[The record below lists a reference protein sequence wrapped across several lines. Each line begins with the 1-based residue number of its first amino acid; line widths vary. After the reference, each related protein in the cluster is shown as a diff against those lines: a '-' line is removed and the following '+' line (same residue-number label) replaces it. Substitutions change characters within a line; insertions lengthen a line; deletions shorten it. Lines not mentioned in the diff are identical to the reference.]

1 MTATIRSVAPAGPLF
16 EEVCLLFDAYR
27 VHYGEPAA
35 ATATRTW
42 LGQQLERRR
51 FGAYAALVDGEVA
64 AFVTTAVIPA
74 SLTLRTAWL
83 IRDLFVAPRYRRAG
97 LARQLLRHVLDAAR
111 ADRAFRVSLQTET
124 TNTHALALYNS
135 FGFQPVDGIEQL
147 TLILE

>member
-1 MTATIRSVAPAGPLF
+1 MTATIHPVTPASPLLQ
-16 EEVCLLFDAYR
+16 EVSLLFDAYR
-27 VHYGEPAA
+27 VHYGEPPAA
-35 ATATRTW
+35 SATRTW
-42 LGQQLERRR
+42 LCHQLERQR

-83 IRDLFVAPRYRRAG
+83 IRDLFVAPGYRRAG
-97 LARQLLRHVLDAAR
+97 LARQLLRHVLEAAR
-111 ADRAFRVSLQTET
+111 ADRAFRVSLQTES
-124 TNTHALALYNS
+124 TNTQALALYDS